1 MKTCQC
7 FSFSRLALVMKRDW
21 MENWK
26 KHLYTFLGIFLAFL
40 FVYYVCMAD

>member
-26 KHLYTFLGIFLAFL
+26 KNLNLFLAMSL
-40 FVYYVCMAD
+40 AYGIVAKLEK